1 MTTQPHPDFAA
12 RATELDDEREAI
24 NAAVAA
30 SARRID
36 FADGEQIDDL
46 MQRMADHDAAVEEL
60 RRRYYPRAHRLV
72 IVDGKAITVSPTGR
86 SLRTVWTRTAD
97 TARD

>member
-12 RATELDDEREAI
+12 HAAELDDEREAI
-24 NAAVAA
+24 NATVAA
-30 SARRID
+30 SARQID
-36 FADGEQIDDL
+36 FTDGEQIDAL
-46 MQRMADHDAAVEEL
+46 MRRMAEHDAAVEAL
-60 RRRYYPRAHRLV
+60 RDRYYPRAHRLV

-97 TARD
+97 TDRD